1 MKVKVEF
8 ECEIYSANYTPS
20 PWFTVNDEL
29 KHTSFDCVENLKVF
43 DAETDEEL

>member
-8 ECEIYSANYTPS
+8 ECEIYPTNYT

-29 KHTSFDCVENLKVF
+29 KHTDFEHINNLTVT
-43 DAETDEEL
+43 DIETDEEL